1 MADLLSK
8 DLQTNLLAQSRF
20 LKTMLKNF
28 SDQHKIDYFNYFY
41 ILDRVAKLTEEVGEV
56 SSATLELLGLRNK
69 QPKTLKQK
77 KENLAEELSDVIIVA
92 ILLAD
97 AAGVDLNTALSKKL
111 EKIKKRRPK
120 IKEQLGIK

>member
-8 DLQTNLLAQSRF
+8 DMQDNLLAQSRF
-20 LKTMLKNF
+20 LKTLLRNF
-28 SDQHKIDYFNYFY
+28 AEQHKIDYFNYFY

-77 KENLAEELSDVIIVA
+77 KENLAEELADVVIVA

-97 AAGVDLNTALSKKL
+97 AAKVDLNKALEKKL
-111 EKIKKRRPK
+111 AKIKKRRPK
-120 IKEQLGIK
+120 IKQQLGVK